1 MSELPEGAAAVD
13 VRAIADGARVELSSA
28 QFDVLAAGRVTVL
41 AALASGTRPVYGVNT
56 GMGRFAGVP
65 LTPEQQARHQRN
77 LLIGRAV
84 GGPPWLPERDVRA
97 LLAARLQ
104 DFLAP
109 GAGVSAELVR
119 FLAERLNDGF
129 VPAVPRAG
137 LGSAGEIIPLA
148 HAFQTFA
155 GIGTVLDGED
165 EVPAAD
171 ALSRRG
177 VEPYVPG
184 PKEGVSLIQ
193 GAPLARAHAVLRG
206 VDAARAVEVTLLC
219 TAGAADILGA
229 PLAGYDPALG
239 GTDSVLTDVLGE
251 VFALVEGAAVRE
263 DVVQVPVSARVGPR
277 AIAHARRVLRELAE
291 TVERAI
297 GVPADS
303 PAFID
308 GGFVSTTGFHAVDLG
323 LRMDAV
329 TAALVHLG
337 EIGVQRLHRVL
348 DDRFT
353 GLPAQLAAEPGP
365 QAGLSPLHKR
375 AAGEL
380 HALRRLA
387 APATLGS
394 ADTSAGQEDVQAFA
408 PAAGEQLRAAVEH
421 LTVISACELIAAF
434 QADHLRGGGTAAPGV
449 DAVYAWVGETVDPVL
464 VDRPLGPDLERLGKR
479 LKLLDA

>member
-1 MSELPEGAAAVD
+1 MSDLLGAAMVD
-13 VRAIADGARVELSSA
+13 IRAIADGARVELNSA
-28 QFDVLAAGRVTVL
+28 QLDVLAAGRTAVL

-56 GMGRFAGVP
+56 GMGRFADVP
-65 LTPEQQARHQRN
+65 LTLEQQAQHQRN

-84 GGPPWLPERDVRA
+84 GGPPWLPERDVRG

-109 GAGVSAELVR
+109 EAGVSAELVR
-119 FLAERLNDGF
+119 FLADRLNDGF

-155 GIGTVLDGED
+155 GIGTVLDGDD
-165 EVPAAD
+165 EIPAAD

-177 VEPYVPG
+177 VEPYVLG

-219 TAGAADILGA
+219 TAGAVDILGA

-239 GTDSVLTDVLGE
+239 GADSVLTDVLGE
-251 VFALVEGAAVRE
+251 VFALVKVAAVRE
-263 DVVQVPVSARVGPR
+263 GVVQAPVSARVGPR

-291 TVERAI
+291 TVERAV

-308 GGFVSTTGFHAVDLG
+308 GEFVSTTGFHAADLG

-337 EIGVQRLHRVL
+337 EIGVQRLHRML
-348 DDRFT
+348 DERFT

-365 QAGLSPLHKR
+365 HAGLSPLHKR

-387 APATLGS
+387 APATVGS

-421 LTVISACELIAAF
+421 LMVVSACELLAAC
-434 QADHLRGGGTAAPGV
+434 QADHLRGANAAAPGV
-449 DAVYAWVGETVDPVL
+449 RAVYAWVGETVDPVL

>member
-1 MSELPEGAAAVD
+1 MSDLLGAAMVD
-13 VRAIADGARVELSSA
+13 IRAIADGARVELNSA
-28 QFDVLAAGRVTVL
+28 QLDVLAAGRTAVL

-56 GMGRFAGVP
+56 GMGRFADVP
-65 LTPEQQARHQRN
+65 LTLEQQAQHQRN

-84 GGPPWLPERDVRA
+84 GGPPWLPERDVRG

-109 GAGVSAELVR
+109 EAGVSAELVR
-119 FLAERLNDGF
+119 FLADRLNDGF

-155 GIGTVLDGED
+155 GIGTVLDGDD
-165 EVPAAD
+165 EIPAAD

-177 VEPYVPG
+177 VEPYVLG

-219 TAGAADILGA
+219 TAGAVDILGA

-239 GTDSVLTDVLGE
+239 GADSVLTDVLGE
-251 VFALVEGAAVRE
+251 VFALVKVAAVRE
-263 DVVQVPVSARVGPR
+263 GVVQAPVSARVGPR

-291 TVERAI
+291 TVERAV

-308 GGFVSTTGFHAVDLG
+308 GEFVSTTGFHAADLG

-337 EIGVQRLHRVL
+337 EIGVQRLHRML
-348 DDRFT
+348 DERFT

-365 QAGLSPLHKR
+365 HAGLSRCTSARR
-375 AAGEL
+375 ASCTRCGGS
-380 HALRRLA
+380 RRPPRSVRQTRPRA
-387 APATLGS
+387 RRTCRRSRPRRGSSCARRSNTSWWSPRASCSPRARRITSGARTRRRPACARSTRGS
-394 ADTSAGQEDVQAFA
+394 AKRSTRCSWTGRSV
-408 PAAGEQLRAAVEH
+408 P
-421 LTVISACELIAAF
+421 ISN
-434 QADHLRGGGTAAPGV
+434 GS
-449 DAVYAWVGETVDPVL
+449 
-464 VDRPLGPDLERLGKR
+464 GKG
-479 LKLLDA
+479 

>member
-1 MSELPEGAAAVD
+1 MSDPEEGAVD
-13 VRAIADGARVELSSA
+13 IRAIADGARADLSSA
-28 QFDVLAAGRVTVL
+28 QLDALAAGRTAVL
-41 AALASGTRPVYGVNT
+41 AALAGGTRPVYGVNT
-56 GMGRFAGVP
+56 GMGRFADVP

-109 GAGVSAELVR
+109 EAGVSAELVR
-119 FLAERLNDGF
+119 FLADRLNDGF
-129 VPAVPRAG
+129 VPAVPRSG
-137 LGSAGEIIPLA
+137 FGSAGEIIPLS

-219 TAGAADILGA
+219 TAGAVDILGA
-229 PLAGYDPALG
+229 PLAGYAPALG
-239 GTDSVLTDVLGE
+239 GADSVLTDVLGE
-251 VFALVEGAAVRE
+251 VFALVEGVAVRE
-263 DVVQVPVSARVGPR
+263 DVVQGPVSARVGPR
-277 AIAHARRVLRELAE
+277 AIAHARRVLRELADA
-291 TVERAI
+291 VERAA

-308 GGFVSTTGFHAVDLG
+308 GEFVSTTGFHAVDLG

-337 EIGVQRLHRVL
+337 EIGVQRLHRML
-348 DDRFT
+348 DERFT
-353 GLPAQLAAEPGP
+353 GLPAQLAAEPGA
-365 QAGLSPLHKR
+365 QTGLSPLHKR

-421 LTVISACELIAAF
+421 LMVISACELVAAF
-434 QADHLRGGGTAAPGV
+434 QAAHLRGGDTAPGV
-449 DAVYAWVGETVDPVL
+449 RAVYEWVGETVDPVL
-464 VDRPLGPDLERLGKR
+464 VDRPLGADLERLGKR